1 MFKERKLATR
11 KKPKDRYNLGERSLL
26 ETIECCTVIM
36 HSLAM
41 FPLKMIYQLIGS
53 NSERGF
59 PQKKKDTIQIK
70 IEIICFLIIKTSVIN
85 MAND

>member
-11 KKPKDRYNLGERSLL
+11 KKPKDHYNLGERSLL

-59 PQKKKDTIQIK
+59 PQKEKDTIQIK